1 MQTLNLIDT
10 PKSQFNAYKIFDTRD
25 HNDNYRKLALAEQL
39 QTTLDLKSLLNIFA
53 MEAAKFVDF
62 SGLYFKQGKLTSQA
76 RGSKPAKNE
85 RLFELK
91 INSQYLGTLTYAIK
105 SAISLT
111 NYKILT
117 ELHQL
122 LIHPIN
128 NAIRYETAI
137 SMAMHDGLTS
147 LGNRRYFDQQIKR
160 AMHHAN
166 RQGSQVGLIVC
177 DLDKFKAINDT
188 FGHQV
193 GDDVLIQ
200 FANAL
205 RLCVRDSDSLFRFGG
220 DEFAIL
226 IEDASEKSL
235 MTIETRIAQ
244 ALSENP
250 LLAKYQ
256 VACSLGCTFMT
267 RGDNEQSLFE
277 RADAVLYRNKM
288 DMPRAFSIV

>member
-10 PKSQFNAYKIFDTRD
+10 PNTQFNAYKIFNTRD

-39 QTTLDLKSLLNIFA
+39 QTTLDLKGLLNIFA

-62 SGLYFKQGKLTSQA
+62 SGLYFKQGKLTSQV

-91 INSQYLGTLTYAIK
+91 INKQYLGTLTYAVNT
-105 SAISLT
+105 AISLT

-128 NAIRYETAI
+128 NAIRYENAI
-137 SMAMHDGLTS
+137 SMAMHDSLTS
-147 LGNRRYFDQQIKR
+147 LGNRRYFDQQVKR

-177 DLDKFKAINDT
+177 DLDKFKTINDT
-188 FGHQV
+188 YGHQI

-205 RLCVRDSDSLFRFGG
+205 RVCVRDSDSLFRFGG

-226 IEDASEKSL
+226 IEDASKKSL
-235 MTIETRIAQ
+235 NMIEKRIDQ

-250 LLAKYQ
+250 LLAKYHI
-256 VACSLGCTFMT
+256 ACSLGCTFMT

-288 DMPRAFSIV
+288 NAPRVFSVV

>member
-10 PKSQFNAYKIFDTRD
+10 SKTQFNAYKIFNTHD

-39 QTTLDLKSLLNIFA
+39 QTTLDLKGLLNIFA
-53 MEAAKFVDF
+53 IEAAKFVDF
-62 SGLYFKQGKLTSQA
+62 SGLYFKQGKLTSQV
-76 RGSKPAKNE
+76 RNSKPAKNE

-91 INSQYLGTLTYAIK
+91 INKQYLGTLTYAVNT
-105 SAISLT
+105 AISLT

-128 NAIRYETAI
+128 NAIRYEKAI
-137 SMAMHDGLTS
+137 SMAMHDSLTS

-188 FGHQV
+188 YGHQV

-205 RLCVRDSDSLFRFGG
+205 RICVRDSDSLFRFGG

-226 IEDASEKSL
+226 IEDASENSL
-235 MTIETRIAQ
+235 NMIEKRIDQ
-244 ALSENP
+244 ALSESP
-250 LLAKYQ
+250 LLAKYHI
-256 VACSLGCTFMT
+256 ACSLGCTFMT

-277 RADAVLYRNKM
+277 RADSVLYRNKM
-288 DMPRAFSIV
+288 NSPRAFSVV